1 MFHGVLFDMDGV
13 LVDSEAL
20 IAESALRMF
29 ARDHGLEVRHE
40 DFLPFV
46 GAGENRYI
54 GGVAEKYGLSIDVE
68 AAKTATYAI
77 YREFAMQGGHGMK
90 ILPGAV
96 EYLAACRAAGLRTA
110 LASAA
115 DRVKVLINLEV
126 LGIDETAFDDMVTGG
141 DVVRKKP
148 FPDIYMEAA
157 RRIGLDPKD
166 CLVVEDA
173 VNGILAGLASG
184 ARCLGITTSFSAE
197 VLMKTGALWCAP
209 DLARAPSP
217 GSLG

>member
-1 MFHGVLFDMDGV
+1 MFSGVLFDMDGV

-29 ARDHGLEVRHE
+29 ARDHGLAVRHE

-54 GGVAEKYGLSIDVE
+54 GGVAEKYGLSIDIE

-77 YREFAMQGGHGMK
+77 YREFAMQGGHGMR

-96 EYLAACRAAGLRTA
+96 DYVRACRDSGLRTA

-126 LGIDETAFDDMVTGG
+126 LGIDESAFDAMVTGG
-141 DVVRKKP
+141 DVERKKP
-148 FPDIYMEAA
+148 FPDIYIEAA
-157 RRIGLDPKD
+157 RRIGVRPQD

-173 VNGILAGLASG
+173 VNGIKAGVAAG
-184 ARCLGITTSFSAE
+184 ARCLGITTSFSEA
-197 VLMKTGALWCAP
+197 VLRESGALWFAP
-209 DLARAPSP
+209 DLARAPAP